1 MYRDILKRI
10 GMLEVITFISYLL
23 YIRNLDLHP
32 KVINYQSSLQNK
44 GDPKE
49 RQPTWG
55 VRIHQMQAAF
65 FKSTVHRIA
74 ENINSIQCEIVNVS
88 YI

>member
-32 KVINYQSSLQNK
+32 KVINYQSSLLNK